1 MSLHFDAWSPSPLQR
16 PRSLSLW
23 ARWRKRRRRVRLER
37 ALWERRLR
45 ERQAQATASAGY
57 HVRLTGGSTVKA
69 LVSAYTS
76 PARDGEARTS
86 TGCSTGG
93 LRRVET
99 DTQATPRG
107 ANRTIAPS
115 SSGIATAGNRGEG
128 APLTTANGDSAR
140 PLGTALRRARER
152 GA

>member
-23 ARWRKRRRRVRLER
+23 RRWRKHRKRILLER
-37 ALWERRLR
+37 ELWERARTGR
-45 ERQAQATASAGY
+45 AHRN
-57 HVRLTGGSTVKA
+57 GGSTAKG
-69 LVSAYTS
+69 LVSAYTN
-76 PARDGEARTS
+76 PAKDGEARTS

-93 LRRVET
+93 LRRV
-99 DTQATPRG
+99 DTVTRATPRDVS
-107 ANRTIAPS
+107 RTTDRS
-115 SSGIATAGNRGEG
+115 CSGTATAGNRGEG